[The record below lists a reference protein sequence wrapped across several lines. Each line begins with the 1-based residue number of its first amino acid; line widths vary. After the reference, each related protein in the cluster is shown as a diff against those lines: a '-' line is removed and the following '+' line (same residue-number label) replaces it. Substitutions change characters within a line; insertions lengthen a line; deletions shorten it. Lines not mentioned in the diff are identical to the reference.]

1 MGAGFAEKRRALWR
15 AVFCPEPEA
24 NALGNQLG
32 NKFRYCRL
40 SQPIEKMGMSI
51 VANKTD
57 RGGGPIDGFLDL
69 AVAGSQKLEL
79 ESRPV
84 DRRALLLSS

>member
-1 MGAGFAEKRRALWR
+1 
-15 AVFCPEPEA
+15 
-24 NALGNQLG
+24 
-32 NKFRYCRL
+32 
-40 SQPIEKMGMSI
+40 MGMSI

-79 ESRPV
+79 GSRPV
-84 DRRALLLSS
+84 DCRALLLSS